1 MKTET
6 QALLRKARRSLQAAE
21 SLWQDDF
28 LDFAAS
34 RAYYAMFYTAE
45 ALLIEKDFLYNSHRR

>member
-34 RAYYAMFYTAE
+34 LAYYAMFYTAE
-45 ALLIEKDFLYNSHRR
+45 ALLIEQDFLYNSHRR